1 METSYPCSI
10 CNEECHESCIEC
22 SNCKRWVHFECT
34 MLNASLVQEWG
45 KGTRHFVCKKCAF
58 SQGNCDYQRA
68 FIRIQNLL
76 SSSFKQ
82 KKSHADSELLL
93 MNTYHE
99 DFTMSTVSYH
109 DSPGYADKVSQDI
122 LEMFQ
127 PGIARQYLAKA
138 TVGDGNCLYRTVS
151 LRLFGNEEGHLKLRF
166 LTALEMMR
174 YPEYY
179 DMENRN
185 YKGQLIDDRIITSD
199 YKSLLSM
206 AMKPGSFS
214 ETMHIYA
221 LSAAIGVPITTF
233 CSPQTMFQSPFSRV
247 VAGRD
252 VRSTQEPQI
261 IVMWTQIAR
270 TKPSCQI
277 IFHCLVIISITKHL

>member
-1 METSYPCSI
+1 
-10 CNEECHESCIEC
+10 
-22 SNCKRWVHFECT
+22 

-199 YKSLLSM
+199 YKPLLSM

-233 CSPQTMFQSPFSRV
+233 CPPQTMFQSPFSRV